1 MILLGIV
8 DVNGD
13 FPSEA
18 EMIKIIQTA
27 LNNLPPDQLI
37 VTPNCGIKHLSHE
50 MAEKML
56 KSMVSAVKQVNLS
69 L

>member
-13 FPSEA
+13 FPSET
-18 EMIKIIQTA
+18 EMIKIIRTA
-27 LNNLPPDQLI
+27 LNDLPSDKLFI
-37 VTPNCGIKHLSHE
+37 TPNCGIKHLSHE

-69 L
+69 V